1 MIVLA
6 RYLSLLFLALLVLAV
21 WRAALLC
28 WAERRRAERPTPQPG
43 ADEGVWPTEGA
54 KTRLSSSSISVT
66 RWLNGLRALFVVSGI
81 VVVVA
86 HGYWAFFVSGP
97 LGESESYT
105 RFKRLYDQRNRRLE
119 EIGLRGWIFDRRKKE
134 LDESGPRQ
142 GSAAERMRIEEDSL
156 LAGYRLEG
164 DSLARYYPLGS
175 DAASIIGYHT
185 LVRGSSGAELA
196 YNDLLRP
203 QRGRL
208 TDLWKTRLVGEDVI
222 LTLDARLQRAAAQ
235 ALGRTGKPGA
245 VVVLSV
251 ETGDILAMA
260 STPTFDPRA
269 VEDDA
274 AWEQLVSDPAQRLI
288 NRAVRQYY
296 LPGSTFKTLV
306 AIAALDNGLRDL
318 TFTCSREGYRPGGSS
333 RPIYDDGGPGEVHG
347 RIGLADALR
356 VSCNQYFAQLGV
368 MLGADRLAETA
379 RRFGFHIDPT
389 PESARDPKFADDLW
403 TNGDRSF
410 ERIFSPNVS
419 RLVLSSTM
427 GAYDVAL
434 ESYGQGFVQVTPL
447 QMALLA
453 QAVAHPR
460 GEMMAPRLDFLRP
473 PRVLA
478 RPLSAA
484 TAARMRALLTAVTSQ
499 PGGTAAPAFAS
510 LRRQGVLTG
519 GKTGTAQIETAGG
532 RRVDSWFIGFAP
544 SERPQIAYAIVV
556 EGGGYGGERA
566 APMAAEIVKEALNAG
581 IVRATGAP
589 VKALVRPSRRSGP
602 DSSPARIRRVTDS
615 RRKRPSP

>member
-1 MIVLA
+1 MIVFA
-6 RYLSLLFLALLVLAV
+6 RYLSLVFLVLLVLAV

-28 WAERRRAERPTPQPG
+28 WAERRRTERPTPQPG
-43 ADEGVWPTEGA
+43 AGA
-54 KTRLSSSSISVT
+54 SPADPVKTTLSSLSASVT
-66 RWLNGLRALFVVSGI
+66 RWLNGLRAVFIVSGI
-81 VVVVA
+81 AVLIA

-97 LGESESYT
+97 LGESESYM
-105 RFKRLYDQRNRRLE
+105 RSKRLYDQRNRRLE

-134 LDESGPRQ
+134 LDESSSGRRQ
-142 GSAAERMRIEEDSL
+142 GSAAERIRIEEESL

-164 DSLARYYPLGS
+164 DSLTRYYPLGP

-196 YNDLLRP
+196 YNNLLRP
-203 QRGRL
+203 RRGRL
-208 TDLWKTRLVGEDVI
+208 ADLWKTRLVGEDVI

-235 ALGRTGKPGA
+235 ALRRTGRPGA

-251 ETGDILAMA
+251 EDGDILAMA
-260 STPTFDPRA
+260 SMPTFDPRT

-306 AIAALDNGLRDL
+306 AVAALENGWKDL

-333 RPIYDDGGPGEVHG
+333 RPIYDDGGPGEGHG

-379 RRFGFHIDPT
+379 RRFGFHIDPA

-403 TNGDRSF
+403 TNQDRSF

-419 RLVLSSTM
+419 RLVLSPTM

-460 GEMMAPRLDFLRP
+460 GEMMAPRLDFLQP

-499 PGGTAAPAFAS
+499 PGGTATSAFAS

-519 GKTGTAQIETAGG
+519 GKTGTAQIETPGG

-556 EGGGYGGERA
+556 EGGGYGGAVA
-566 APMAAEIVKEALNAG
+566 APIAAEIVKEALDAG
-581 IVRATGAP
+581 IVRAMGIP

-602 DSSPARIRRVTDS
+602 DSSPRTAG
-615 RRKRPSP
+615 RKVAQPFQSAK